1 MKKHL
6 INIGLLVV
14 IAIPLFFLTPYTRE
28 LWLPDEPRYA
38 EIAMEMA
45 ETGNWIIPFMHGE
58 LYTEKPPLYF
68 WLLAGSAK
76 LFGNWQPF
84 TLIFPAAVSALG
96 VIIVIYGFA
105 ALLFDRN
112 AGFLSAL
119 MLMTSVLF
127 LGVGQ
132 FVRMDMF
139 LLLCFSISLLSFYHL
154 YACTTPYSNLYAFL
168 FFAAAALATLTK
180 GPIGIGLPGLIILIF
195 LVWTRNFRV
204 LKKMRILWGS
214 LVYLAIVLAWFV
226 PAIRQEGWD
235 YAYLIMIKQN
245 FGRVYD
251 SFSHARPWY
260 FYLHTLPWT
269 TLPWFPFFVS
279 AMIHTWRN
287 PKTSKEQEACRFLW
301 IWWGTTFLFFSL
313 VSGKLEIYL
322 LPLLPPT
329 AILTARFWL
338 SSSTS
343 SNTLGKLS
351 QRLTLPTY
359 ILAGSVLIASIVLIL
374 QGESVTYWGG
384 ILLLEAIGGL
394 LIYAAVK
401 SSPRLLFAIVWSIT
415 PLILLYGAITI
426 VPNLNRQ
433 FSLQLVMQDIERM
446 SHGKESLALWEF
458 YYPIQYFVPF
468 RVPVLTSHEEKLAF
482 FSSQTPVYC
491 LAREKYLDIIRQ
503 ELKRPIYVLGTY
515 RLEHKNFLLVSQF
528 PGEKIDLTDR
538 VTKSKRSWKNNNK

>member
-6 INIGLLVV
+6 LNIGLLVAL
-14 IAIPLFFLTPYTRE
+14 AIPLFFLTPSTRE

-45 ETGNWIIPFMHGE
+45 DTGNWIIPHLHGE

-76 LFGNWQPF
+76 FFGNWQS
-84 TLIFPAAVSALG
+84 LAMIFPVALSALG

-105 ALLFDRN
+105 ALLFNRKV
-112 AGFLSAL
+112 GFLSAL

-139 LLLCFSISLLSFYHL
+139 LLLCFSISLFSFYRL
-154 YACTTPYSNLYAFL
+154 YIRTTPYSDVYAFL
-168 FFAAAALATLTK
+168 FFLATALATLTK
-180 GPIGIGLPGLIILIF
+180 GPIGIGLPGLILLIF
-195 LVWTRNFRV
+195 LIWTRNFSV
-204 LKKMRILWGS
+204 LKKMRLFWGS
-214 LVYLAIVLAWFV
+214 LVYLAIVLAWFAS
-226 PAIRQEGWD
+226 AIHQEGWD
-235 YAYLIMIKQN
+235 YAYLIVIKQN
-245 FGRVYD
+245 LGRVYD

-260 FYLHTLPWT
+260 FYLHTLPWI

-279 AMIHTWRN
+279 AMIHAWRT
-287 PKTSKEQEACRFLW
+287 PKASHEQDASRFLW
-301 IWWGTTFLFFSL
+301 IWWSTTFVFFSL

-343 SNTLGKLS
+343 SNTSGKLS
-351 QRLTLPTY
+351 QRMTLPAS
-359 ILAGSVLIASIVLIL
+359 ILAGSLLLASIVLIL
-374 QGESVTYWGG
+374 QGESSMYWGG

-394 LIYAAVK
+394 LIYAAVRQ
-401 SSPRLLFAIVWSIT
+401 SHRLLFAIVWSIT
-415 PLILLYGAITI
+415 PLILLYGAITV
-426 VPNLNRQ
+426 VPVLNRQ
-433 FSLQLVMQDIERM
+433 LSLQPVIQDLTRM
-446 SHGKESLALWEF
+446 KHGEESLALWEF
-458 YYPIQYFVPF
+458 YYPIQYYVPF
-468 RVPVLTSHEEKLAF
+468 RVPVLGTHEEKLAF
-482 FSSQTPVYC
+482 FSSPTPVYC
-491 LAREKYLDIIRQ
+491 LARDKYLDPIRQ
-503 ELKRPIYVLGTY
+503 ELKRPVYVLGTY

-528 PGEKIDLTDR
+528 PGEK
-538 VTKSKRSWKNNNK
+538 N